1 MSLATDPATR
11 SATRPA
17 SSPGRRRRRWGDLL
31 TGYGFLGPNLLLLA
45 LFLFLPLGWAFLLSF
60 QDVGSFGPARWTGL
74 DNYRQLV
81 GDPVFW
87 RTLLNTVLF
96 TAATVP
102 TSVAIGLGL
111 AVLLD
116 RAMPARGVFRTAIFL
131 PIVISGLV
139 TSLIGLVM
147 FDEGIGVA
155 NGVLR
160 AVGLGAVPW
169 QTNGT
174 LAMLSLVLMTLWTR
188 VGFAMVVYLAA
199 LQDVPRELYEAAQLD
214 GAAPRQQFTEVTVP
228 TVRPTT
234 LFLLVVNVI
243 WSFQI
248 FDVVYV
254 MTGGGPGYD
263 TSMLVTYAYDRGFGP
278 SQLYGYGSTIGI
290 VLFVLTLLLTV
301 VQLRL
306 RRSGEDAL

>member
-1 MSLATDPATR
+1 MAVATTPVESRTGRAP
-11 SATRPA
+11 SAGGP
-17 SSPGRRRRRWGDLL
+17 RRRWGDLV
-31 TGYGFLGPNLLLLA
+31 TGYAFITPNLLLLV
-45 LFLFLPLGWAFLLSF
+45 LFLFIPLGWAFVLSF
-60 QDVGSFGPARWTGL
+60 QDVGSFGPATWIGL

-81 GDPVFW
+81 TDPVFW
-87 RTLLNTVLF
+87 RTLFNTAVF
-96 TAATVP
+96 TGATVP

-116 RAMPARGVFRTAIFL
+116 KAMPARGVFRTVIVL

-139 TSLIGLVM
+139 TSLIGLLM
-147 FDEGIGVA
+147 FGEGVGIA
-155 NGVLR
+155 NGTLR
-160 AVGLGAVPW
+160 ALGLGGVSW
-169 QTNGT
+169 QTNGA
-174 LAMLSLVLMTLWTR
+174 LAMTSLVLMTLWTR

-199 LQDVPRELYEAAQLD
+199 LQDVPKDLYEAAQLD
-214 GAAPRQQFTEVTVP
+214 GASTWKQFTNVTVP
-228 TVRPTT
+228 SVRATT

-254 MTGGGPGYD
+254 MTNGGPGYD

-278 SQLYGYGSTIGI
+278 SHLYGYGSTIGV

-306 RRSGEDAL
+306 RRSGEEGL

>member
-1 MSLATDPATR
+1 MALATHSASR
-11 SATRPA
+11 SRA
-17 SSPGRRRRRWGDLL
+17 SLGRKLADLV
-31 TGYGFLGPNLLLLA
+31 TGYAFISPNLLLLT
-45 LFLFLPLGWAFLLSF
+45 LFLFVPLGWAFVLSF
-60 QDVGSFGPARWTGL
+60 QEVGSFGPATWAGL

-81 GDPVFW
+81 TDSVFW
-87 RTLLNTVLF
+87 RTLLNTGVF
-96 TAATVP
+96 TVATVP

-116 RAMPARGVFRTAIFL
+116 KAMPARGVFRTVIVL

-139 TSLIGLVM
+139 TSLIGLLM
-147 FDEGIGVA
+147 FREGVGLA
-155 NGVLR
+155 NGMLR
-160 AVGLGAVPW
+160 AVGFGGLSWQSNGA
-169 QTNGT
+169 

-199 LQDVPRELYEAAQLD
+199 LQDVPAELYEAAELD
-214 GAAPRQQFTEVTVP
+214 GAGPWKRFTNVTVP
-228 TVRPTT
+228 TVGPTT

-254 MTGGGPGYD
+254 MTNGGPGYA

-278 SQLYGYGSTIGI
+278 SHLFGYGSTIGVVI
-290 VLFVLTLLLTV
+290 FVLTLVLTL

-306 RRSGEDAL
+306 RRGSGDVA

>member
-1 MSLATDPATR
+1 MAV
-11 SATRPA
+11 ATRPVHRPGA
-17 SSPGRRRRRWGDLL
+17 STPSALGRRRRWSDLL
-31 TGYGFLGPNLLLLA
+31 TGYAFVTPNLLLLV
-45 LFLFLPLGWAFLLSF
+45 LFLFVPLGWAFVLSF
-60 QDVGSFGPARWTGL
+60 QDVGSFGPATWIGL

-87 RTLLNTVLF
+87 RTLLNTAVF

-102 TSVAIGLGL
+102 TSVGIGLGL

-116 RAMPARGVFRTAIFL
+116 KALPARGLFRTVIVL

-139 TSLIGLVM
+139 TSLIGLLM
-147 FDEGIGVA
+147 FGEGVGIA

-160 AVGLGAVPW
+160 ALGLNAVPW
-169 QTNGT
+169 QTNGA
-174 LAMLSLVLMTLWTR
+174 LAMASLVLMTLWTR

-214 GAAPRQQFTEVTVP
+214 GAGAWKQFTNVTVP

-254 MTGGGPGYD
+254 MTNGGPGYD

-278 SQLYGYGSTIGI
+278 SHLYGYGSTIGV

-306 RRSGEDAL
+306 RRSGEEAL

>member
-1 MSLATDPATR
+1 MALATHPSRVARTP
-11 SATRPA
+11 TP
-17 SSPGRRRRRWGDLL
+17 SSGRRRRGWSDLL
-31 TGYGFLGPNLLLLA
+31 TGYAFVTPNLLLLV
-45 LFLFLPLGWAFLLSF
+45 LFLFVPLGWAFVLSF
-60 QDVGSFGPARWTGL
+60 QDVGSFGPASWIGL
-74 DNYRQLV
+74 DNYRQLLT
-81 GDPVFW
+81 DPVFW
-87 RTLLNTVLF
+87 RTLLNTVVF
-96 TAATVP
+96 TVATVP
-102 TSVAIGLGL
+102 TSVGIGLGL

-116 RAMPARGVFRTAIFL
+116 KALPGRGVFRTVIFL

-139 TSLIGLVM
+139 TSLIGLLV
-147 FDEGIGVA
+147 FGEGVGIA

-160 AVGLGAVPW
+160 ALGLPGLGW
-169 QTNGT
+169 QTDGR

-199 LQDVPRELYEAAQLD
+199 LQDVPRELYEAAELD
-214 GAAPRQQFTEVTVP
+214 GAGAWQRFTNVTVP
-228 TVRPTT
+228 GVRATT

-254 MTGGGPGYD
+254 MTNGGPGYD

-278 SQLYGYGSTIGI
+278 SHLYGYGSTIGV

-306 RRSGEDAL
+306 RRSGEEGL

>member
-1 MSLATDPATR
+1 
-11 SATRPA
+11 
-17 SSPGRRRRRWGDLL
+17 
-31 TGYGFLGPNLLLLA
+31 
-45 LFLFLPLGWAFLLSF
+45 
-60 QDVGSFGPARWTGL
+60 
-74 DNYRQLV
+74 
-81 GDPVFW
+81 
-87 RTLLNTVLF
+87 
-96 TAATVP
+96 
-102 TSVAIGLGL
+102 
-111 AVLLD
+111 VLLD
-116 RAMPARGVFRTAIFL
+116 KAMPARGVFRTVIVL

-139 TSLIGLVM
+139 TSLIGLLM
-147 FDEGIGVA
+147 FGEGVGIA

-160 AVGLGAVPW
+160 ALGFAAAPW
-169 QTNGT
+169 QTDGS
-174 LAMLSLVLMTLWTR
+174 LAMASLVLMTLWTR

-214 GAAPRQQFTEVTVP
+214 GAGPWRQFTNVTVP
-228 TVRPTT
+228 SVRATT

-254 MTGGGPGYD
+254 MTNGGPGYD

-278 SQLYGYGSTIGI
+278 SHLYGYGSTIGV

-306 RRSGEDAL
+306 RRSGEAGL